1 MPPRTR
7 RARQAHN
14 NHMSMGLNNTLLSDT
29 MHANV
34 VDRVGDEG
42 QPLPVA
48 THPRTKAIAKRTFP
62 TQDES
67 TGTSTSFP
75 EEMSTPV
82 KRARVKA
89 RVANVNSPSRLVQLM
104 TGEDM
109 TRQPSSGQEDQQCVE
124 QRTAAALQRKAS
136 FYPGLN
142 VDSILDVQSDNL
154 AEIPDEA
161 HFEDEEDWICIPT
174 MSELSRGRTSKFSE
188 SVMKEPHSQRP
199 SWKGSHPASGLHAPS
214 SIIFGGDKRLGSA
227 DTSLGQATTSMAPA
241 MPSTTETTVST
252 EVSVAASLPMVRQA
266 CGGVPARSP
275 SDGTDLCFVPGTTR
289 ILLNSQHPVIYM
301 VITEAIENIQ
311 HSLLFTDAFPDLTR
325 AAEFIRDGLLTG
337 AVRQGA
343 AGAAIHKRLREDED
357 YLSAITP
364 LPRARI
370 SIFRAE
376 VKECCNMITT
386 ATFLAMLS
394 QERTQTVEEQLSNY
408 NYTFPKVL
416 KNFGHGT
423 LVMRSRPYR
432 NDWIIT
438 VIRDLYFNGG
448 HMSFAN
454 RYRYLFPRREL
465 SDNVLQYE
473 VPMPMVALVATV
485 LYAVIY
491 EWRMGKQQIADF
503 STNSYLDVYRGH
515 IDTMKEILD
524 KRSGAFHAMMADI
537 YSQASSSSE
546 SAISGITAD
555 INFEDLED

>member
-1 MPPRTR
+1 
-7 RARQAHN
+7 
-14 NHMSMGLNNTLLSDT
+14 MSS
-29 MHANV
+29 
-34 VDRVGDEG
+34 
-42 QPLPVA
+42 P
-48 THPRTKAIAKRTFP
+48 I
-62 TQDES
+62 
-67 TGTSTSFP
+67 
-75 EEMSTPV
+75 

-89 RVANVNSPSRLVQLM
+89 HVANVNSPSRLVQLM

-124 QRTAAALQRKAS
+124 QCTAAALQQKAS

-142 VDSILDVQSDNL
+142 VDSILDVQSNNL
-154 AEIPDEA
+154 AEIPDKA
-161 HFEDEEDWICIPT
+161 HFEDEDDWIGILT
-174 MSELSRGRTSKFSE
+174 MSKLSHRCTSNFSK
-188 SVMKEPHSQRP
+188 SAVVLQPHAQRP
-199 SWKGSHPASGLHAPS
+199 SWKGLHPTSGLHAPS

-227 DTSLGQATTSMAPA
+227 DTSLGQATSSMAPA

-252 EVSVAASLPMVRQA
+252 EVS
-266 CGGVPARSP
+266 
-275 SDGTDLCFVPGTTR
+275 
-289 ILLNSQHPVIYM
+289 
-301 VITEAIENIQ
+301 
-311 HSLLFTDAFPDLTR
+311 DLTR
-325 AAEFIRDGLLTG
+325 AAKFIRDGLLTR

-343 AGAAIHKRLREDED
+343 AGTAIHKQLWEDED

-364 LPRARI
+364 LLPAHI

-386 ATFLAMLS
+386 ATFLAMSS

-408 NYTFPKVL
+408 NYTFLKVL

-423 LVMRSRPYR
+423 LVMCSQPYC
-432 NDWIIT
+432 NDRIIT

-454 RYRYLFPRREL
+454 RYCYLFPRREL

-473 VPMPMVALVATV
+473 VPMPMVVLVATA

-491 EWRMGKQQIADF
+491 EWHMGKQQIADF
-503 STNSYLDVYRGH
+503 LTNLYLDVYRGH

-524 KRSGAFHAMMADI
+524 KQSGAFHAMLADI
-537 YSQASSSSE
+537 YSQASSLSE

-555 INFEDLED
+555 INFDDLED

>member
-1 MPPRTR
+1 MPPHMH

-14 NHMSMGLNNTLLSDT
+14 NHTSMGLNNTLLSNT

-48 THPRTKAIAKRTFP
+48 THPCTKAIAKHTFP

-75 EEMSTPV
+75 KEMSTPI
-82 KRARVKA
+82 KRAQVKA

-124 QRTAAALQRKAS
+124 QHTAAALQRKAS

-142 VDSILDVQSDNL
+142 VDSILDVQSNNL

-174 MSELSRGRTSKFSE
+174 MSELSCRRTSKFSE
-188 SVMKEPHSQRP
+188 SVTKEPHSQRP

-227 DTSLGQATTSMAPA
+227 DTSLGQATTSTAPA
-241 MPSTTETTVST
+241 MPSTTETTVSA
-252 EVSVAASLPMVRQA
+252 EVSVVASLLM
-266 CGGVPARSP
+266 
-275 SDGTDLCFVPGTTR
+275 
-289 ILLNSQHPVIYM
+289 
-301 VITEAIENIQ
+301 
-311 HSLLFTDAFPDLTR
+311 
-325 AAEFIRDGLLTG
+325 
-337 AVRQGA
+337 
-343 AGAAIHKRLREDED
+343 
-357 YLSAITP
+357 
-364 LPRARI
+364 PRARI

-376 VKECCNMITT
+376 VKERCNVITT
-386 ATFLAMLS
+386 ATFLAMPS

-408 NYTFPKVL
+408 NYTFLKVL

-423 LVMRSRPYR
+423 LVMRLRPYC

-438 VIRDLYFNGG
+438 VIQDLYFNGG

-465 SDNVLQYE
+465 SDNMLQYE
-473 VPMPMVALVATV
+473 VPMPMVALVATA

-503 STNSYLDVYRGH
+503 STNSYLDVY
-515 IDTMKEILD
+515 
-524 KRSGAFHAMMADI
+524 
-537 YSQASSSSE
+537 
-546 SAISGITAD
+546 
-555 INFEDLED
+555 

>member
-1 MPPRTR
+1 MPPRTC

-14 NHMSMGLNNTLLSDT
+14 NHTSMGLNNTLLSDT

-48 THPRTKAIAKRTFP
+48 THPRTKAIAKHTFP

-82 KRARVKA
+82 KRARVKV

-124 QRTAAALQRKAS
+124 QRTAAALQRKVS

-161 HFEDEEDWICIPT
+161 HFEDKEDWICIPT
-174 MSELSRGRTSKFSE
+174 MSELSHGRTSKFSE

-266 CGGVPARSP
+266 RGGVPARSP

-301 VITEAIENIQ
+301 VITEAIENIW

-364 LPRARI
+364 LVGRKLKSA
-370 SIFRAE
+370 
-376 VKECCNMITT
+376 
-386 ATFLAMLS
+386 AT
-394 QERTQTVEEQLSNY
+394 
-408 NYTFPKVL
+408 
-416 KNFGHGT
+416 
-423 LVMRSRPYR
+423 
-432 NDWIIT
+432 
-438 VIRDLYFNGG
+438 
-448 HMSFAN
+448 
-454 RYRYLFPRREL
+454 
-465 SDNVLQYE
+465 
-473 VPMPMVALVATV
+473 
-485 LYAVIY
+485 
-491 EWRMGKQQIADF
+491 
-503 STNSYLDVYRGH
+503 
-515 IDTMKEILD
+515 
-524 KRSGAFHAMMADI
+524 
-537 YSQASSSSE
+537 
-546 SAISGITAD
+546 
-555 INFEDLED
+555 